1 MKKLIGTVAA
11 AALLASAAFA
21 ELSMGAWIR
30 TVVAPVAS
38 DGEDIVAGWS
48 NSWGY
53 GIRNARISFNWT
65 SEDEKVGMMYDLFGD
80 GAGGFGGGDYR
91 AGWYKPAEW
100 VKLMVGHIDNG
111 YTMRSDLCLPSWGWL
126 RPNNWMEGDEGLT
139 FNLGNADALQI
150 EFFPVEGLQILGRLA
165 MPSDGG
171 FTDAYKVFERSSFA
185 VGYTIGNIGTIKAAW
200 NGRGAR
206 EYKNKDDV
214 HGAGW
219 GYAYKDKDGK
229 KHWSYMTQQE
239 YQSMYDNAYYE
250 ESFKDHMAKSG
261 VKNGTSWFDDPD
273 DFVGNFV
280 DDWSYVYGKNYEK
293 LNDTQ
298 KKVVDAFKKWADANK
313 EYFIASEADS
323 DDVKASDGDYSK
335 ETGYYKVKDEWGDK
349 WYEEVK
355 LSGEVKY
362 YGDIQAAFDLTAV
375 ENLFITV
382 GVRISLASDDF
393 KKLGGANFSFPGSLG
408 KDEDPTI
415 FNTFKGALGAS
426 YQITDS
432 IKVGASYAIF
442 LLEEKGEKL
451 DPAHQF
457 GVGVDIGLTDALALG
472 VDFRGM
478 LPGNDIDPI
487 FSFTVGFDYNF
498 SGNGMFGIGF
508 QGVIA
513 GENAPAASSGDT
525 EPARTASVFPARPDK
540 FSWAV
545 PIRFSYW
552 F

>member
-30 TVVAPVAS
+30 TVVAPVAG

-80 GAGGFGGGDYR
+80 GAGGFGSGDYR

-139 FNLGNADALQI
+139 FNLGNADALQV

-171 FTDAYKVFERSSFA
+171 FTDAYKVFEQSTFA

-219 GYAYKDKDGK
+219 GYAYKDKDGN
-229 KHWSYMTQQE
+229 KHWSYRTRKDD
-239 YQSMYDNAYYE
+239 YDFKNNFS
-250 ESFKDHMAKSG
+250 ESFEDHLAKSG
-261 VKNGTSWFDDPD
+261 VKKTNGSFYDFDD
-273 DFVGNFV
+273 VLGASGLLSWENI
-280 DDWSYVYGKNYEK
+280 YGENQKLSAEQEK
-293 LNDTQ
+293 LL
-298 KKVVDAFKKWADANK
+298 DAYKKWADANDY
-313 EYFIASEADS
+313 EMYVLFQEEGTDG
-323 DDVKASDGDYSK
+323 GDYSTAK
-335 ETGYYKVKDEWGDK
+335 KYTVTDEGTV

-513 GENAPAASSGDT
+513 GENAPAASSGDD
-525 EPARTASVFPARPDK
+525 PARTASVFPARPDK